1 MSCESSLRIQT
12 AFRIKYLNT
21 GDYMNGGFIV
31 GILGVATSLLTIIG
45 VIVKISMDYA
55 RVKTSVDR
63 IETKTNEDFAKIR
76 DDFNKEIKDI
86 QIDFEKDVKN
96 IEASHKQD
104 ITTLTENIKS
114 MDQAHVK
121 EINRLKDEITKDREY
136 THESF
141 VKITKEQQETAETLK
156 EVSIVLKSFE
166 NTIGQ
171 RLTSL
176 ERKID
181 SITTIKVVE
190 GA

>member
-1 MSCESSLRIQT
+1 MSCESSLRTQT
-12 AFRIKYLNT
+12 AFRIKYLNA
-21 GDYMNGGFIV
+21 GDYMNGGFII

-55 RVKTSVDR
+55 GVKNSVDR

-76 DDFNKEIKDI
+76 DDFNKEIEDI

-104 ITTLTENIKS
+104 ISTLTENIKS

-190 GA
+190 DA

>member
-1 MSCESSLRIQT
+1 MSCESSLRTKT
-12 AFRIKYLNT
+12 AFRIKYLNAE
-21 GDYMNGGFIV
+21 DYMNGGFII

-55 RVKTSVDR
+55 GVKTSVDR

-86 QIDFEKDVKN
+86 QIDFEKDIKN
-96 IEASHKQD
+96 IEASHKHD
-104 ITTLTENIKS
+104 IITLTENIKS
-114 MDQAHVK
+114 MDQAYVK

-190 GA
+190 DA

>member
-1 MSCESSLRIQT
+1 
-12 AFRIKYLNT
+12 
-21 GDYMNGGFIV
+21 MNGGFII

-55 RVKTSVDR
+55 GVKNSVDR

-86 QIDFEKDVKN
+86 RIDFEKDVKN
-96 IEASHKQD
+96 IEASHKHD
-104 ITTLTENIKS
+104 IITLTENIKS

-190 GA
+190 NA

>member
-1 MSCESSLRIQT
+1 
-12 AFRIKYLNT
+12 
-21 GDYMNGGFIV
+21 
-31 GILGVATSLLTIIG
+31 
-45 VIVKISMDYA
+45 MDYA
-55 RVKTSVDR
+55 GVKTSVDR

-86 QIDFEKDVKN
+86 RIDFEKDVKN
-96 IEASHKQD
+96 IEASHKHD
-104 ITTLTENIKS
+104 IITLTENIKS

-190 GA
+190 NA

>member
-1 MSCESSLRIQT
+1 MSCESSLRTQIV
-12 AFRIKYLNT
+12 FRIKCLNA
-21 GDYMNGGFIV
+21 GDYMNSGFII

>member
-1 MSCESSLRIQT
+1 
-12 AFRIKYLNT
+12 
-21 GDYMNGGFIV
+21 MNGGFII
-31 GILGVATSLLTIIG
+31 GILGVVTSLLTIIG

-55 RVKTSVDR
+55 GVKTSVDR

-190 GA
+190 DAQYCSRKAKTFLSVQSKSKGRRFV